1 MNKQHQDLLWFKQ
14 CLEKKELVEQL
25 KKIKLIIADIDGSL
39 TDGNLEYTEEKE
51 NSRRFSTQD
60 GFGII
65 KAMKAGILVA
75 FLSGK
80 DHGSIKA
87 RAQLLGIPDDLFI
100 GGRKDKLVVIQQIQQ
115 KHGLSDNEVLM
126 FGDDHFDAL
135 VKQQNP
141 AFIFAVPNN
150 APFYYHDF
158 ANVVVPR
165 EGGHHAFRLL
175 VDLILYVQKK
185 HFDAELI
192 TQALR

>member
-14 CLEKKELVEQL
+14 SLENKELVEQL

-87 RAQLLGIPDDLFI
+87 RAQLLGIPNDLFI
-100 GGRKDKLVVIQQIQQ
+100 GGRKDKLVVIEQIQQ
-115 KHGLSDNEVLM
+115 KHELADHEVLI
-126 FGDDHFDAL
+126 FGDDHFDAF

-141 AFIFAVPNN
+141 SILLATPSN
-150 APFYYHDF
+150 APFYYHNF
-158 ANVVVPR
+158 ADLVVPR
-165 EGGHHAFRLL
+165 EGGNHSFRLL
-175 VDLILYVQKK
+175 VDLILYFQGK
-185 HFDAELI
+185 HFDHQLI